1 MPAVA
6 STRILLGVFSGR
18 HVLPSLG
25 PARFSAPPCRPGLR
39 RTDLPLTVAL
49 AVEGLAGTAGL
60 IGDHRRAARLLGVAT
75 ALREAAGAPL
85 PSDERHDVH
94 RIAAR
99 TRDALG
105 DADFAAE
112 LRRGGRLDLDDPAVL
127 GDGQWE
133 VSAP

>member
-1 MPAVA
+1 M
-6 STRILLGVFSGR
+6 
-18 HVLPSLG
+18 
-25 PARFSAPPCRPGLR
+25 
-39 RTDLPLTVAL
+39 
-49 AVEGLAGTAGL
+49 AGTAGL

-85 PSDERHDVH
+85 PSDERHDVQ

-105 DADFAAE
+105 DTDFAAE

-127 GDGQWE
+127 GDGQRE